1 MIGYNAID
9 VLKLRKHAL
18 KYFKYFVTF
27 TILCSLITHIV
38 FAISSNIGS
47 YASEQVLTTLYVS
60 TLSSGNLDGAEEIRV
75 LMKEN
80 GVNNKLFDEIIPNE
94 KITSKEMYIDH
105 INDVAKSYGSYEDLN
120 LDFVTDV
127 ISENVFIINIMS
139 LVGSILQLI
148 NIILRFIFL
157 LLMFDLFRNYIK
169 IVKTGFS
176 EIFMIFLFTV
186 SFFMSLNA
194 LIIVILTLYLMINKL
209 CKRVEFK

>member
-1 MIGYNAID
+1 MLGYNASGAF
-9 VLKLRKHAL
+9 KLRKYAL
-18 KYFKYFVTF
+18 KYFKYFATF
-27 TILCSLITHIV
+27 TILCSMLTYIV
-38 FAISSNIGS
+38 FAISSNIDT

-60 TLSSGNLDGAEEIRV
+60 TLSNGNLDGAEEIRV

-80 GVNNKLFDEIIPNE
+80 GVNNKLFDEIVPNE

-105 INDVAKSYGSYEDLN
+105 INDVAKSYGSDEDLN

-127 ISENVFIINIMS
+127 MSENVFIINIMS

-169 IVKTGFS
+169 ILKTGFS
-176 EIFMIFLFTV
+176 EIFMIFLFTI
-186 SFFMSLNA
+186 SFFMNLNA
-194 LIIVILTLYLMINKL
+194 LSIVILTIYLMVDKL
-209 CKRVEFK
+209 CKRFELK